1 MNTIEY
7 IRKEIAAM
15 HHSVDGSLQNMTDEM
30 FNWPTPGTANTISA
44 TLLHLVGSEDFF
56 INMVIL
62 GKEKAWKTGDW
73 SHKVGIA
80 ETPGMGG
87 DWSEF
92 KHSHVALQPVVDYK
106 NAIWACTDAY
116 LATLTD
122 AELERKVSFAGGEC
136 PVVDILLLAV
146 SHSLGH
152 NGEIAALK
160 GVQGSKGLAI

>member
-56 INMVIL
+56 INYVIL
-62 GKEKAWKTGDW
+62 GKGKVWKTGNW
-73 SHKVGIA
+73 AGKVGVA
-80 ETPGMGG
+80 ETPGIGG
-87 DWSEF
+87 DWSEY
-92 KHSHVALQPVVDYK
+92 KRSHVALQPVVDYK
-106 NAIWACTDAY
+106 NAIWASTDAY
-116 LATLTD
+116 LATLTE
-122 AELERKVSFAGGEC
+122 AELDRKVQFAGGERS
-136 PVVDILLLAV
+136 VADMLQLAV
-146 SHSLGH
+146 SHALGH
-152 NGEIAALK
+152 NGEIAAIK